1 LESFARNIE
10 SNRKSV
16 AVGLDRDRQIEGDG
30 KIMAGTIRVEQQG
43 SLGWLI
49 LSNPERHNAVS
60 LEMWEQTIAAVERF
74 NADPSVRLIVVRGE
88 GDKSFVSGADISKF
102 DSERAGEA
110 AVNRYEEAT
119 ESAYSAV
126 EQCPKPTIAMIHGYC
141 IGGGLNLALC
151 CDLRLASEDAK
162 FAIPAARLGL
172 GYGYTRIK
180 RLLDLVSPA
189 AAKEIFYTARQFS
202 AREALTMG
210 LVNQVV
216 PSSELAAYVEDY
228 AERIVEN
235 APLTIGSIKLIIAE
249 AMKDPSERDLA
260 RCDELVRR
268 CFESRDYE
276 EGRNAFKEKRK
287 PRFTGG

>member
-1 LESFARNIE
+1 MA
-10 SNRKSV
+10 
-16 AVGLDRDRQIEGDG
+16 G
-30 KIMAGTIRVEQQG
+30 KIKVETRG
-43 SLGWLI
+43 GLGWVI
-49 LSNPERHNAVS
+49 FSNPERHNAVS
-60 LEMWEQTIAAVERF
+60 LEMWDQTIAAIEQF
-74 NADPSVRLIVVRGE
+74 NADPSVRLIVIRGDGE
-88 GDKSFVSGADISKF
+88 KSFVSGADISKF
-102 DSERAGEA
+102 DDERAGEV

-126 EQCPKPTIAMIHGYC
+126 ERSPKPTIAMIHGYC

-172 GYGYTRIK
+172 GYGYNRIK

-202 AREALTMG
+202 AEEALTMG
-210 LVNQVV
+210 LVNRVIA
-216 PSSELAAYVEDY
+216 PSELGAYVEDY
-228 AERIVEN
+228 AERIVGN
-235 APLTIGSIKLIIAE
+235 APLTIGSIKQIVAE
-249 AMKDPSERDLA
+249 ALKDPFERDLA

-287 PRFTGG
+287 PRFTGS